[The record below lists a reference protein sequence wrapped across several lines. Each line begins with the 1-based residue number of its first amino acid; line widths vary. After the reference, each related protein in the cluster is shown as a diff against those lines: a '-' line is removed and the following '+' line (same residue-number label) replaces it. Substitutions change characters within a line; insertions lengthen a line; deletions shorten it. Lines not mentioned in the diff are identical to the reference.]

1 MRISKKLFNIL
12 AMFLI
17 TTTLTFCSKESQEPV
32 NPPPPPANLPEFF
45 EALPSWD
52 TFSPQL
58 AEADTPLGDP
68 VPEEERTDIEGTKY
82 NCSTT
87 SYSLTETPDKITTL
101 NPDVEV
107 LYVGSLL
114 QGDGH
119 LDGIG
124 SLAEL
129 PIRQRA
135 PIELTLDLLTSG
147 NNQTVENPTVST
159 INQAIGELIGKA
171 DAAGHKSGG
180 NIYYT
185 SEITHSL
192 EQASLKMG
200 LSASYMGA
208 TIKASL
214 SSNFSQE
221 KRTITAYFA
230 QQMFTASM
238 VLPQYPEDVFSEEF
252 TQDLLDREKKEGRM
266 GPNNLPVY
274 ISSIVYGRIMM
285 FSFTSTSTE
294 AKIQATLNAMYNSG
308 EFGGE
313 LDTEL
318 QSVLDNA
325 EISVV
330 TVGGDAEHALSLIR
344 ENNLA
349 SFFTKDAPL
358 TSARPISYTVRN
370 LKDNVIARVSE
381 TTEYNLKECNVAEPT
396 GAEYTIKLTRIEALS
411 FSDIDLSPNW
421 AEIAYEFY
429 LEDLAGP
436 EDAAHIDVLRWL
448 SIKNKEFIDIK
459 TQDESGILIKI
470 VDPPVFN
477 NVPLHLDG
485 RDRIRIYG
493 NLWDCVQIGTTPVW
507 VKGKEY
513 NFNRLFKEGAGLP
526 FDDNQTRQFSIT
538 SQVNSGNQ
546 FKLWGNYTRTKL
558 LFD

>member
-1 MRISKKLFNIL
+1 MRKSKNAFHIL
-12 AMFLI
+12 AIFILSFS
-17 TTTLTFCSKESQEPV
+17 LTFCSKENQEPLIL
-32 NPPPPPANLPEFF
+32 PDPADLTDFFNTLPAWE
-45 EALPSWD
+45 

-58 AEADTPLGDP
+58 SQADVPVGDP
-68 VPEEERTDIEGTKY
+68 VEDEERTDIEGTKY

-87 SYSLTETPDKITTL
+87 SYSLTDTPDKITTL

-119 LDGIG
+119 LNGIG

-135 PIELTLDLLTSG
+135 PLALTLDLLTAD
-147 NNQTVENPTVST
+147 NNRTVDNPTVST
-159 INQAIGELIGKA
+159 VNQAIGALISDA

-180 NIYYT
+180 NIFYT
-185 SEITHSL
+185 SEVTHSL

-200 LSASYMGA
+200 LSASYMGSS
-208 TIKASL
+208 IKASL
-214 SSNFSQE
+214 SSNLSQE
-221 KRTITAYFA
+221 KRTMTAYFA

-238 VLPQYPEDVFSEEF
+238 VLPQYPEDVFSEDF
-252 TQDLLDREKKEGRM
+252 TQELLDREEADGRM
-266 GPNNLPVY
+266 GPDNLPVY

-294 AKIQATLNAMYNSG
+294 AKINATLSAMYNGG

-313 LDTEL
+313 LETDL

-330 TVGGDAEHALSLIR
+330 TVGGDADHALSLIR

-349 SFFTKDAPL
+349 AFFTNDAPL

-381 TTEYNLKECNVAEPT
+381 TTEYNLKECVTAEPT
-396 GAEYTIKLTRIEALS
+396 GAEYDIQLTRIEAIS
-411 FSDIDLSPNW
+411 FSDVDLSPNW
-421 AEIAYEFY
+421 AEIAYNFSIAE
-429 LEDLAGP
+429 LAGP
-436 EDAAHIDVLRWL
+436 QDAAHIDILHFLNV
-448 SIKNKEFIDIK
+448 KNGEYIDVK
-459 TQDESGILIKI
+459 TQDESGILVKL
-470 VDPPVFN
+470 VNAPVFTK
-477 NVPLHLDG
+477 VVLHTDG
-485 RDRIRIYG
+485 RDRITISG
-493 NLWDCVQIGTTPVW
+493 NLWDLVRVGTTPVY
-507 VKGKEY
+507 VKGRE
-513 NFNRLFKEGAGLP
+513 FKFERVFKGNNGLP
-526 FDDNQTRQFSIT
+526 FEDNTKRQFSILST
-538 SQVNSGNQ
+538 VNSGDK
-546 FKLWGNYTRTKL
+546 FKLYGTYKRTKV

>member
-1 MRISKKLFNIL
+1 MKTSKKVCQIS
-12 AMFLI
+12 AMFLLLFL
-17 TTTLTFCSKESQEPV
+17 LTFCSKEVLEPV
-32 NPPPPPANLPEFF
+32 IPLADLEEFF
-45 EALPSWD
+45 DTLPTWEA
-52 TFSPQL
+52 FSPQL
-58 AEADTPLGDP
+58 TAADKPSGDP
-68 VPEEERTDIEGTKY
+68 VPDEDRTDIEGTAY

-114 QGDGH
+114 QGNGH
-119 LDGIG
+119 LNGIG

-135 PIELTLDLLTSG
+135 PVQLTLDLLTDA
-147 NNQTVENPTVST
+147 NNRIVDNPTVST
-159 INQAIGELIGKA
+159 VNQAIGGLISDA

-214 SSNFSQE
+214 SSKFSQE

-252 TQDLLDREKKEGRM
+252 TQELLDREEKAGRM
-266 GPNNLPVY
+266 GPDNLPVY
-274 ISSIVYGRIMM
+274 VSSIVYGRIMM

-294 AKIQATLNAMYNSG
+294 AKIQSTINAMYNGG

-318 QSVLDNA
+318 QTVLDNA

-330 TVGGDAEHALSLIR
+330 TVGGDAEHALNLIR

-349 SFFTKDAPL
+349 AFFTKDAPL
-358 TSARPISYTVRN
+358 TSARPISYTMRN

-381 TTEYNLKECNVAEPT
+381 TTQYNLKECSVAEPT

-411 FSDIDLSPNW
+411 FSDIDLTPNW

-436 EDAAHIDVLRWL
+436 RDAAHIDVLHWL
-448 SIKNKEFIDIK
+448 HVKDGEFIDIK
-459 TQDESGILIKI
+459 TQDESGLLIKI
-470 VDPPVFN
+470 VNSPTFDK
-477 NVPLHLDG
+477 VPLHLDG
-485 RDRIRIYG
+485 RDRISING
-493 NLWDCVQIGTTPVW
+493 KLWDCVQIGLTPVY
-507 VKGKEY
+507 VKGKEF
-513 NFNRLFKEGAGLP
+513 NFNRLFKGTAGLP
-526 FDDNQTRQFSIT
+526 FDSNQTRQFSIT
-538 SQVNSGNQ
+538 SQNNSGDQ
-546 FKLWGNYTRTKL
+546 FRLYGNYTRTKL